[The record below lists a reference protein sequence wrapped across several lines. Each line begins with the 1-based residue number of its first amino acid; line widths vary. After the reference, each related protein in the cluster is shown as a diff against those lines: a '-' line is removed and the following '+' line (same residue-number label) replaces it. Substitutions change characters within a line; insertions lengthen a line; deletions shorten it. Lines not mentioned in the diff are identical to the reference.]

1 VAGDGSSN
9 EEETQVQSMR
19 RWAAAA
25 LLAAVIALAGCAAA
39 ADTPPDLT
47 APATTCPTP
56 AATVTRGANRPG
68 DLSDQEIATL
78 SSLERV
84 DGYPLYVMR
93 YSGSYEAAVSL
104 PGDGESLAD
113 GTPFELRPSAPAW
126 ACALFAALGDPEGL
140 LYGRGFDWEYSP
152 AMLLFTDPPDGYASV
167 SMVDIAYLVDSV
179 DVAALTELSIDQRR
193 PLLQAPFWPFDGMNE
208 HGLVVGMAA
217 VYESQVPYDPQKET
231 TGSLTIIRQ
240 LLDHARDVD
249 EAVALMEQVNIDMEG
264 GPPLHYVIADRS
276 GRAVLVEF
284 YREMVVIP
292 NDAPWHAAT
301 NHLRVTADPAGPS
314 GCPRYDTIRQRLTE
328 TAGRLTVRDA
338 MDVLAD
344 VSAGHTQWSIV
355 YGMTT
360 GEVLVAMGRQYD
372 GVHAFHLTLA
382 SE

>member
-1 VAGDGSSN
+1 MQGVK
-9 EEETQVQSMR
+9 
-19 RWAAAA
+19 RWLPAA
-25 LLAAVIALAGCAAA
+25 LLAAAIALAGCAVA
-39 ADTPPDLT
+39 ADTPPDQT
-47 APATTCPTP
+47 APAAASPPPT
-56 AATVTRGANRPG
+56 ATETRGADRPG
-68 DLSDQEIATL
+68 DLSDREIATL

-93 YSGSYEAAVSL
+93 YSGSYEAAASI
-104 PGDGESLAD
+104 PGDGERLSD
-113 GTPFELRPSAPAW
+113 GTAFDLRPSSRAW
-126 ACALFAALGDPEGL
+126 ACSLFAALGDPEAL

-152 AMLLFTDPPDGYASV
+152 AVLLFTDPPDGYASV
-167 SMVDIAYLVDSV
+167 SMVDVAYLVDAA
-179 DVAALTELSIDQRR
+179 DAAALSELSLDQRR

-217 VYESQVPYDPQKET
+217 VYESQVPYDPQMET

-240 LLDHARDVD
+240 LLDHARTVD

-264 GPPLHYVIADRS
+264 GPPLHYLIADRS

-314 GCPRYDTIRQRLTE
+314 GCPRYDAMRQRLTE
-328 TAGRLTVRDA
+328 AAGRLTVQDA
-338 MDVLAD
+338 MDILAD
-344 VSAGHTQWSIV
+344 VSAGITQWSIV
-355 YGMTT
+355 YGVT
-360 GEVLVAMGRQYD
+360 GGDVHVAMGRQYD
-372 GVHAFHLTLA
+372 DVLVFQLTLA